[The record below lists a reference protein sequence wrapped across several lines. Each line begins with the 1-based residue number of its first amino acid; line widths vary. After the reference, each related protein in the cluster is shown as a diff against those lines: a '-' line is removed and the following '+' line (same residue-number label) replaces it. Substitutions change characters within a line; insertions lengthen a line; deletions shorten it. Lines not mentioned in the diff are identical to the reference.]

1 MNYLATLAA
10 AGLLA
15 LSTGAA
21 SAATIT
27 FGNYTS
33 SNDGEGTN
41 PAIPDSLTPLVTVSD
56 EVPGGFLVTVTHVA
70 PSNGSLNLIAFDLG
84 TAVFTSGDVTNVSDN
99 GTAMTLASPCPGGQ
113 GPAVGSYCFGTSAPL
128 GGSNNNLNPFDSAPF
143 DVVLAF
149 NNNDGVGR
157 LGVPLTFQLSN
168 LGGTLTLD
176 SFLSVGLRFQSANN
190 ESGSDKLVGTPV
202 ETPVVPLPAAGW
214 LLIGGLAGL
223 AAMKRG
229 ARTA

>member
-33 SNDGEGTN
+33 SNDGEGPN

-113 GPAVGSYCFGTSAPL
+113 GPAVGRFPRLSHLPQAVDAQLELIAEPL
-128 GGSNNNLNPFDSAPF
+128 EQ
-143 DVVLAF
+143 LA
-149 NNNDGVGR
+149 G
-157 LGVPLTFQLSN
+157 
-168 LGGTLTLD
+168 
-176 SFLSVGLRFQSANN
+176 
-190 ESGSDKLVGTPV
+190 
-202 ETPVVPLPAAGW
+202 
-214 LLIGGLAGL
+214 GGLAIDRDAARDGVAPL
-223 AAMKRG
+223 AELAVVE
-229 ARTA
+229 

>member
-1 MNYLATLAA
+1 MNFISTLAA

-15 LSTGAA
+15 VAGSVA

-33 SNDGEGTN
+33 SNPG
-41 PAIPDSLTPLVTVSD
+41 DSLTPLVTVSD
-56 EVPGGFLVTVTHVA
+56 EVAGGFLVTVTHLA

-84 TAVFTSGDVTNVSDN
+84 TAVFTSGNVTNVRDN
-99 GTAMTLASPCPGGQ
+99 GVAMTLASPCPGGQ
-113 GPAVGSYCFGTSAPL
+113 GPAVGSYCFGTSVPL
-128 GGSNNNLNPFDSAPF
+128 GGNSNNLNPFDTTPF

-190 ESGSDKLVGTPV
+190 EEGSDKLVGTPV
-202 ETPVVPLPAAGW
+202 DTPVIPLPAAGW

-229 ARTA
+229 RKAA